1 MTLTVL
7 CATTNDHKFGIGQSV
22 LSEYDISLV
31 QRLVEIDEIQGENAE
46 LIVRDK
52 AAKAYAALLEPV
64 IVTDTIWEIAA
75 LGGFPGAY
83 MKSINHWFEP
93 QDFIDLMSHKTDRR
107 VVVHEYLAYCDGNQ
121 TVVFNGSIPGVISDR
136 PHGTYGP
143 PIMHVVVLDADSGRT
158 ISEIYDQGLE
168 HNLSRLADRGDAW
181 RKLADWLKEHAA

>member
-1 MTLTVL
+1 MRLTVL
-7 CATTNDHKFGIGQSV
+7 CATTSDHKFGIGRS
-22 LSEYDISLV
+22 LLGDYDITLK
-31 QRLVEIDEIQGENAE
+31 QRPVEIDEIQGEDAE

-107 VVVHEYLAYCDGNQ
+107 VVVQEYLAYCDGNQ
-121 TVVFNGSIPGVISDR
+121 TVVFNGSIPGVITDKPR
-136 PHGTYGP
+136 GTYGP
-143 PIMHVVVLDADSGRT
+143 PIMHVVVLDADNGRT
-158 ISEIYDQGLE
+158 ISETYDQGLE
-168 HNLSRLADRGDAW
+168 HDLTRLADRGSAW
-181 RKLADWLKEHAA
+181 RDLAAWLKEHAA